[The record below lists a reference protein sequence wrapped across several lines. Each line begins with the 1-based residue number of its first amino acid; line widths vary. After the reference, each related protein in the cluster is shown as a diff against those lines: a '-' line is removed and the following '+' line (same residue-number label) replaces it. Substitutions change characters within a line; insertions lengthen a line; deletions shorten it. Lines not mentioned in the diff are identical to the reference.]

1 MGDSVLGEER
11 LASISSAIAND
22 VYNRLCRWEG
32 VEPGCLQDIKDT
44 MLDNKTAIFNNFKK
58 KIVLATS
65 SLSNV
70 VVFSGTLLSGEVA
83 KVRASRVKLRNFTAP
98 HFSLFVSPSKIAL
111 LRSNLENL

>member
-65 SLSNV
+65 SLSSLA
-70 VVFSGTLLSGEVA
+70 VFPGTLLSGEVA
-83 KVRASRVKLRNFTAP
+83 KVHASGETSQFHCP
-98 HFSLFVSPSKIAL
+98 PP
-111 LRSNLENL
+111 

>member
-44 MLDNKTAIFNNFKK
+44 MLDNKTAIFNNFTQ
-58 KIVLATS
+58 VQTCLATNQVVAGCEKFLQKVES
-65 SLSNV
+65 SST
-70 VVFSGTLLSGEVA
+70 FCI
-83 KVRASRVKLRNFTAP
+83 KMFTRCAFYP
-98 HFSLFVSPSKIAL
+98 PKANLFCNK
-111 LRSNLENL
+111 